1 MNNSNVTNFF
11 AVFSLRRALLVPAL
25 LLFSFVLS
33 AQRPIPAKTNDLVND
48 YAGMMSR
55 GEQDQL
61 RRKLVQYSL
70 ETSTQIAVVTEPSLQ
85 GEAAF
90 DRALAIAHGWGVG
103 GSSKKDNGV
112 MIYVSRDDRKIQILT
127 GYGAEGFLP
136 DILAKRII
144 DQDIKP
150 AFREGKIYV
159 GLNRATDTVMKLGK
173 GEYTADD
180 VQSQPVGSI
189 GISPFFI
196 FVIVILV
203 FFLIS
208 YYNNRHDDDDDDGG
222 YWRNGPYDMDDEPGR
237 QVRRRRRRGGGGWV
251 IFPGGFGGGGG
262 GGGGGFGGGGGG
274 GFGGFG
280 GGGFG
285 GGGAGGDW

>member
-1 MNNSNVTNFF
+1 MLALST
-11 AVFSLRRALLVPAL
+11 LLV
-25 LLFSFVLS
+25 

-55 GEQDQL
+55 GEQEQL
-61 RRKLVQYSL
+61 RRKLVQYAL
-70 ETSTQIAVVTEPSLQ
+70 ETSTQIAVVTEPSLE
-85 GEAAF
+85 GETAF
-90 DRALAIAHGWGVG
+90 DRGLAIAHGWGIG
-103 GSSKKDNGV
+103 GSEQKDNGV
-112 MIYVSRDDRKIQILT
+112 LIYVARDDRKIQILT

-144 DQDIKP
+144 EQDIKP
-150 AFREGKIYV
+150 AFRQGKIYV

-173 GEYTADD
+173 GEYEADD
-180 VQSQPVGSI
+180 IPANSSGG
-189 GISPFFI
+189 GISPIFI
-196 FVIVILV
+196 FILIILV
-203 FFLIS
+203 FYLIS

-222 YWRNGPYDMDDEPGR
+222 YWRNGPYDMDDQDR
-237 QVRRRRRRGGGGWV
+237 KVRRRRRRGGGW
-251 IFPGGFGGGGG
+251 IIGGGGFG